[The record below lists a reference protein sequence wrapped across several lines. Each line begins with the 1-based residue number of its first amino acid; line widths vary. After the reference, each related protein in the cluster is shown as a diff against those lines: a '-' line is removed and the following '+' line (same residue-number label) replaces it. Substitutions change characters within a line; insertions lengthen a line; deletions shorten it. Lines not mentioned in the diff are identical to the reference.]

1 MFQRHIFSVRTACQ
15 LLHSEILQ
23 QSLNIPKIMTLRM
36 MEGEPLA
43 LPGLSVGIG
52 VGEAAVYVSECVCVC
67 SHAGDG
73 GVEAGL
79 SDTPE
84 Q

>member
-1 MFQRHIFSVRTACQ
+1 
-15 LLHSEILQ
+15 
-23 QSLNIPKIMTLRM
+23 MTLRM

-73 GVEAGL
+73 GVEARL